1 MFTKQTFN
9 DPYKLVEQLFTPLS
23 KIIPEKL
30 KAEKRTPLYG
40 FLYGGFQTTIESAF
54 FGQVIN
60 YSFITKQQNKP
71 FTWKPSVVYKTL
83 PKNLNN
89 LIPYYT
95 TTRALQ
101 AGYPQTKNRNWMIR
115 TLTPTCVLPYE
126 HALSFVTNKMNPS
139 IPRPICSVYHN
150 IVPFTF
156 MEWIYQAS
164 TVVKPKVNSTFNKVL
179 SNGWSQLATAALCN
193 AFGYFMNHPAY
204 VVNVYMKQ
212 HPKDGVIKAVRSIAQ
227 SNGWKGFYAGAIHRC
242 TRAAHSAVV
251 TSLAGVAFDTL
262 FLKKNEDDKKK
273 KQKKQASKKWFTF
286 KF

>member
-1 MFTKQTFN
+1 MLIKQKLN
-9 DPYKLVEQLFTPLS
+9 DPYKLVEEIFTPLS
-23 KIIPEKL
+23 KIIPDKL
-30 KAEKRTPLYG
+30 KSEKRTILYG
-40 FLYGGFQTTIESAF
+40 FIYGGFQTTIESAF

-60 YSFITKQQNKP
+60 YSFLTHQQKKP
-71 FTWKPSVVYKTL
+71 FNWKPSVVYKTF

-101 AGYPQTKNRNWMIR
+101 AGYPQSSKNRNWMIR
-115 TLTPTCVLPYE
+115 TLTPVFVLPYE
-126 HALSFVTNKMNPS
+126 HALSFVTNKMNSS

-150 IVPFTF
+150 IIPFTC

-164 TVVKPKVNSTFNKVL
+164 TVVKPKVNNTLNCVL
-179 SNGWSQLATAALCN
+179 SNGWSQLATAAICN

-204 VVNVYMKQ
+204 VVNVFMKQ
-212 HPKDGVIKAVRSIAQ
+212 HPQTNVIQAIKTIAQ

-262 FLKKNEDDKKK
+262 FLKKKDEK
-273 KQKKQASKKWFTF
+273 KQKKQKKWYNF